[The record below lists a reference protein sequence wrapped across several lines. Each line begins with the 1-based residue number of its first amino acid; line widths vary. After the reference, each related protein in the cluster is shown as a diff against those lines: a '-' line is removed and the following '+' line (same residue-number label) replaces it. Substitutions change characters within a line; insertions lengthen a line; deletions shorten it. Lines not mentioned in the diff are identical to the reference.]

1 MYSSLKL
8 KNDTL
13 KSIEFPEV
21 LEQIARSCFSEYGKR
36 KIRRSQPLENPRL
49 CLEKGDEFHR
59 LLLIEGEPPVGGIYD
74 IELELKKVM
83 DGHTLD
89 GEKLLKIA
97 RTLTSVS
104 KLKEYINN
112 IKDKYPLTWEISI
125 NLSNEGNLIKEIDR
139 CIDSD
144 GSVKDRASD
153 LLRNTRRELR
163 HLNHNMK
170 SRLDAVLSKYS
181 GSLTNNLL
189 LTRDGRYVI
198 PLSSNKKG
206 QYEGII
212 HGASGSGATVYFEP
226 SELIQLND
234 KMRILLSVE
243 EEEVRKILR
252 ELTRKFFLAADRIK
266 ETLIALE
273 EIDFLYATA
282 SYAKK
287 YNGSFLIPV
296 RGRKV
301 KLNHLKHPLID
312 QEKVIPIDFWMDED
326 TRAVIITGPNTG
338 GKTVALKTVGL
349 AISMIMSGLPVL
361 AEPSSVI
368 PEYLAVYADIGDEQS
383 IEQSLSTFSAHMT
396 RIIDILESADE
407 NSLVLLDELGA
418 GTDPA
423 EGSSLSMAI
432 IDRLV
437 EKGATTIATTHLTP
451 LKLHALEKPHI
462 ENSSVEFNVKT
473 LKPTYRLL
481 MGIPGSSNAIEV
493 SKRLGMPEKLIENA
507 RQYMGTDIRKLED
520 IIEELHREKS
530 IVEQMKRQLETDKL
544 MLKNLSDEYKQKL
557 DLLKQKRYKEA
568 SQEIKELEDKLET
581 ILKEVEKTINISRSN
596 KEQDKVKAVK
606 KLQELRKSVNHINF
620 NKNKTEN
627 HSLNPGD
634 RVEIIETGVNGIV
647 AEVTGTRILVEVG
660 KMNLSLPANKVRP
673 IGVLKNESTSSG
685 SINNLSADISSSEID
700 IRGMTADDVPIL
712 IDRFLES
719 MKVSGSTT
727 GFIIHGKGTGKLG
740 EAVWKYLRK
749 NRYISSFRVGVPK
762 EGGHGVTVIEVS

>member
-8 KNDTL
+8 KSDTL
-13 KSIEFPEV
+13 RAIEFPEV
-21 LEQIARSCFSEYGKR
+21 LEKIARSCFSEYGKR
-36 KIRRSQPLENPRL
+36 KIHKSTPLEDPRL
-49 CLEKGDEFHR
+49 ALEKGDEFHK

-74 IELELKKVM
+74 IEAELKKATE
-83 DGHTLD
+83 GHTLD
-89 GEKLLKIA
+89 GEKLLKIS
-97 RTLTSVS
+97 RTLSSVS
-104 KLKEYINN
+104 KLKEYLNGL
-112 IKDKYPLTWEISI
+112 KDKYPLIWAISVS
-125 NLSNEGNLIKEIDR
+125 LSNEGNLIKEIDR

-153 LLRNTRRELR
+153 RLRETRRELK
-163 HLNHNMK
+163 HLNRNMK
-170 SRLDAVLSKYS
+170 ARLDGVLSKYS

-198 PLSSNKKG
+198 PLSSSKKG
-206 QYEGII
+206 QHEGII

-234 KMRILLSVE
+234 KLRILLSVE

-266 ETLIALE
+266 ETMEALE

-282 SYAKK
+282 IYAKK
-287 YNGSFLIPV
+287 YNGSFLIPAKGK
-296 RGRKV
+296 RV
-301 KLNHLKHPLID
+301 KIKHLRHPLID
-312 QEKVIPIDFWMDED
+312 QEKVIPIDFWMEDD

-349 AISMIMSGLPVL
+349 AISMMMSGLPVL

-368 PEYLAVYADIGDEQS
+368 PEYHAVYADIGDEQS

-396 RIIDILESADE
+396 RIIDILENADE
-407 NSLVLLDELGA
+407 KSMVLLDELGA

-437 EKGATTIATTHLTP
+437 EKNASTIATTHLTP
-451 LKLHALEKPHI
+451 LKLHALEKPYI
-462 ENSSVEFNVKT
+462 ENASVEFDIKT

-493 SKRLGMPEKLIENA
+493 SKRLGMPEELIESA
-507 RQYMGTDIRKLED
+507 RRYMGTDITKLED
-520 IIEELHREKS
+520 VIEELHREKS
-530 IVEQMKRQLETDKL
+530 TVEQLKRKLKTDEVALEKL
-544 MLKNLSDEYKQKL
+544 SGEYEEKL

-568 SQEIKELEDKLET
+568 SQELKDLENKLEN

-596 KEQDKVKAVK
+596 KEQDKVIAVK
-606 KLQELRKSVNHINF
+606 NLQELRKSISSINF
-620 NKNKTEN
+620 NKTVSGN
-627 HSLNPGD
+627 HKLNPGD
-634 RVEIIETGVNGIV
+634 NVIIIETGVKGKISEIKGERV
-647 AEVTGTRILVEVG
+647 LIEVG
-660 KMNLSLPANKVRP
+660 KMNLSLPASKVRP
-673 IGVLKNESTSSG
+673 IDAPREDLPSQSSLG
-685 SINNLSADISSSEID
+685 ISADIPATEID
-700 IRGMTADDVPIL
+700 IRGMTVDDVPIL
-712 IDRFLES
+712 IDRFIDS
-719 MKVSGSTT
+719 MKISGTKT

-740 EAVWKYLRK
+740 EAVWRYLRK
-749 NRYISSFRVGVPK
+749 NRKANSFRVGAPK